1 MEDKRLEKLFRDLDD
16 KYGEYVFVELEGYRK
31 KKDKTATLA
40 EFILWLYHGNR
51 AARYIKVITGDH
63 KKFKGIYVHVKDI
76 SENAVKFQIEKREK
90 DLDTNEEKILRK
102 KIHIDN
108 NLPLSEQLNQIY
120 NQLDIILN
128 QLNINDIISVFFK
141 KGPQRKLINFDSIE
155 ERIVKKLPLLGN
167 QITLAFT
174 TALKSIFPSVLD
186 KSGQRHV
193 VQLKG
198 QLRKSNKD
206 FKIKI
211 IAEREDDIESVK
223 KIFDENLN
231 FNEYISSVIKIN
243 SEYNFKDNRVNVTL
257 ELIIQ
262 LYTNDDYYDTI
273 VPKHVFRRKI

>member
-1 MEDKRLEKLFRDLDD
+1 M
-16 KYGEYVFVELEGYRK
+16 
-31 KKDKTATLA
+31 
-40 EFILWLYHGNR
+40 
-51 AARYIKVITGDH
+51 
-63 KKFKGIYVHVKDI
+63 
-76 SENAVKFQIEKREK
+76 KFQIEKREK
-90 DLDTNEEKILRK
+90 DLDTNEEKILRE

-108 NLPLSEQLNQIY
+108 NLSFTEQLNQIY
-120 NQLDIILN
+120 NQLDIISN

-141 KGPQRKLINFDSIE
+141 KGPERKLINFDSIE

-167 QITLAFT
+167 QITLVFT

-198 QLRKSNKD
+198 QLRKTNKD
-206 FKIKI
+206 FQIKI
-211 IAEREDDIESVK
+211 IGEREDDIESVK

-231 FNEYISSVIKIN
+231 FSEYISSVIKIN

-273 VPKHVFRRKI
+273 GRYKAAYQSICVRGLGSKTKELKKLAEELSVDIEHESRDNLCELIKKRIETLTWENFSIEK